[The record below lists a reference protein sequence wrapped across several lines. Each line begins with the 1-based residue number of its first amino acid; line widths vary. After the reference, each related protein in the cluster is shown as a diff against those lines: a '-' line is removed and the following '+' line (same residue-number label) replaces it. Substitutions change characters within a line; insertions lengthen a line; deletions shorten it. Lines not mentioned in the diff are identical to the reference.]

1 MPEVQTQ
8 IAEQTQLLLT
18 STLEPDLQIGVL
30 PAEGGIV
37 LQIVSGTTE
46 TMYFDRSSIRS
57 VTLQILCK
65 DTQRSAVDRVA
76 ACCNLLQ
83 SLTEF
88 DANDDYQ
95 MIGYEIDT
103 DPQFVSFESPGG
115 MAIYTAVV
123 RARYYVRK

>member
-8 IAEQTQLLLT
+8 IAEQTQLLT
-18 STLEPDLQIGVL
+18 STLEPDLKIGVL

-57 VTLQILCK
+57 MTLQILCK
-65 DTQRSAVDRVA
+65 DSQRSAIDRVA

-83 SLTEF
+83 AATEF
-88 DANDDYQ
+88 ETNDNYQ
-95 MIGYEIDT
+95 MIDYEIDT

>member
-1 MPEVQTQ
+1 MEQVQTQ
-8 IAEQTQLLLT
+8 IAEQTQLLLA
-18 STLEPDLQIGVL
+18 STLEPELRIGVL

-57 VTLQILCK
+57 MTLQILCK

-83 SLTEF
+83 DMTEF
-88 DANDDYQ
+88 DAFDNYQ
-95 MIGYEIDT
+95 MLCYEIDT

-115 MAIYTAVV
+115 MAVYTAVV

>member
-8 IAEQTQLLLT
+8 IAEQTQLILAQ
-18 STLEPDLQIGVL
+18 LEPELQIGVL
-30 PAEGGIV
+30 PAAGGIV
-37 LQIVSGTTE
+37 LQVVSGTLE
-46 TMYFDRSSIRS
+46 TTYFNRSTIRS
-57 VTLQILCK
+57 MTLQILCK
-65 DTQRSAVDRVA
+65 DSQRSAIDRVA

-83 SLTEF
+83 AATEF
-88 DANDDYQ
+88 ETNDNYQ
-95 MIGYEIDT
+95 MIDYEIDT